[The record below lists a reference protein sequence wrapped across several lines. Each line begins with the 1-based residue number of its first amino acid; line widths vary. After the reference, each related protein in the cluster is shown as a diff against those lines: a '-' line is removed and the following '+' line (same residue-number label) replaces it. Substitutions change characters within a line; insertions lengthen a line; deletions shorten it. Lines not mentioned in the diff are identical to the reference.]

1 MIIFPAVRSER
12 FNQLK
17 VGELFIYADGHN
29 ERERFYAL
37 KVQALEKGD
46 EEMMIP
52 LGPEL
57 PAPLKESFLLQWQA
71 STVLSLGTDF
81 RIVLPS
87 EPSTWTTNGPN
98 RDPICLAVSKDQIYA
113 CVNSANHPSIF
124 APVYANMKTGEL
136 CKRLPGTA
144 VFTNSWAIHVGDA
157 KGLSK
162 ILVQYPL
169 KQEKDAAAA
178 Q

>member
-17 VGELFIYADGHN
+17 VGELFIHADGHD

-46 EEMMIP
+46 DDMMIP
-52 LGPEL
+52 LGPKL
-57 PAPLKESFLLQWQA
+57 PAPLKECFLLQWQA

-81 RIVLPS
+81 QVVLPS

-98 RDPICLAVSKDQIYA
+98 RDPICLAVSNDQVYA
-113 CVNSANHPSIF
+113 CANSANNPSMF
-124 APVYANMKTGEL
+124 APVYANMETGEL

-144 VFTNSWAIHVGDA
+144 IFTNGWAIQVGDA

-169 KQEKDAAAA
+169 KHEKDATAA